1 MLGTLAVLLLLCAL
15 FTMSS
20 CGKTNYGDL
29 MDSRDALYLIGCI
42 NIGGMHYEVR
52 ITSDEEM
59 ENNLYVHAI
68 YEDNEYFTQAIQ
80 IMTAIIERL
89 Q

>member
-1 MLGTLAVLLLLCAL
+1 
-15 FTMSS
+15 
-20 CGKTNYGDL
+20 
-29 MDSRDALYLIGCI
+29 
-42 NIGGMHYEVR
+42 
-52 ITSDEEM
+52 M

-80 IMTAIIERL
+80 IMTAIIEGL